1 MTRSQL
7 RLVAAVSSLA
17 ISMKLLLQKRMSL
30 MSSRLHGVQV
40 GNLNCARWRN
50 GTDYL
55 QKNCRVSFPARKRGR
70 GGMEQVKC
78 RKIVLI
84 VILGSLPNGGEGQA
98 ASATYV
104 IVVDSDGQKR

>member
-1 MTRSQL
+1 MTRSPL

-17 ISMKLLLQKRMSL
+17 ISMKLLLQKRMCL
-30 MSSRLHGVQV
+30 MSSRLREVPV
-40 GNLNCARWRN
+40 GNSNCAKWKSEI
-50 GTDYL
+50 DYS
-55 QKNCRVSFPARKRGR
+55 QKNCRVSFQARKRGR

-84 VILGSLPNGGEGQA
+84 AILGSLPNGGEGQA

-104 IVVDSDGQKR
+104 IVVGSDGQKR